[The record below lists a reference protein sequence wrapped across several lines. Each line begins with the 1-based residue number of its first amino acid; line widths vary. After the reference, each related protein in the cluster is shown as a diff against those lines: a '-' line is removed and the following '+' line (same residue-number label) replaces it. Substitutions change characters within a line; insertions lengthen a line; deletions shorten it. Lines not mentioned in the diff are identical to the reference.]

1 MLMPKRLKYRK
12 HHRGRM
18 KGKATRGA
26 QIHYGDYALKALE
39 PAWVTS
45 RQIEAGRRAIVR
57 HMKRS
62 GQLWIRIF
70 PDKPVTMKPAETRMG
85 GGKGN
90 VDHYVAVVKPGRII
104 FEVSGVDEQTAR
116 RALWLAARKLPMQ
129 TVLLAR
135 ETVGGGGAS

>member
-18 KGKATRGA
+18 KGKATRGS

-116 RALWLAARKLPMQ
+116 RALWLAARKLPMK
-129 TVLLAR
+129 TVLLAK
-135 ETVGGGGAS
+135 ETAGGVGTS

>member
-1 MLMPKRLKYRK
+1 MLMPKRLKHRK

-18 KGKATRGA
+18 KGKAVRGS
-26 QIHYGDYALKALE
+26 QFHYGDYALKALE
-39 PAWVTS
+39 PAWITS

-70 PDKPVTMKPAETRMG
+70 PDKPVTMRAAETRMG
-85 GGKGN
+85 SGKGN

-116 RALWLAARKLPMQ
+116 RALRLAAHKLPIR
-129 TVLLAR
+129 TLFLSRDAV
-135 ETVGGGGAS
+135 VGSGIS